1 MKFKS
6 VVRESHIPD
15 EILITHPWPAVAV
28 REQEIIVTV
37 YREDIFRQLF
47 HHSFIVSFSEAV
59 PLVLEYGKKATVKL
73 PCGTFD
79 ISLAN
84 CNACAPV
91 ISISIQ
97 RMYLYE

>member
-37 YREDIFRQLF
+37 YGEDIFRQLF
-47 HHSFIVSFSEAV
+47 PDF
-59 PLVLEYGKKATVKL
+59 
-73 PCGTFD
+73 
-79 ISLAN
+79 
-84 CNACAPV
+84 APF
-91 ISISIQ
+91 
-97 RMYLYE
+97 LYRELFRGRALGP